1 MYTRVVPRATGGLQ
15 PEVDTMGELG
25 GTVSVVLVIWYVL
38 WRVGFVRELMRRAG
52 ISHHQ
57 TKS

>member
-1 MYTRVVPRATGGLQ
+1 
-15 PEVDTMGELG
+15 MGQLG
-25 GTVSVVLVIWYVL
+25 GAVSVVVVVWYVL

-52 ISHHQ
+52 IGHHE

>member
-1 MYTRVVPRATGGLQ
+1 
-15 PEVDTMGELG
+15 MGQLG
-25 GTVSVVLVIWYVL
+25 GAVSVVLVIWYVL

-52 ISHHQ
+52 IGHRHE